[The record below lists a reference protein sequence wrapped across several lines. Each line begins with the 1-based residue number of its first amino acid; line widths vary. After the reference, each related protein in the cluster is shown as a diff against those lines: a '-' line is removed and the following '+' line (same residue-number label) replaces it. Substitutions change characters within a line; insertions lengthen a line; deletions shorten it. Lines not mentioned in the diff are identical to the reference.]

1 MQETRNP
8 TKELA
13 QMSNQNE
20 AISQQQQTSS
30 SPFTSSSPSSDL
42 KLSELYA
49 QTDFYIGVGLA
60 ISSCFFIGSSF
71 IIKKKALIRLGRHG
85 EVRAA
90 AGGFGY
96 LREWIWWAGLL
107 TMGLGEAANFA
118 AYAFAPASL
127 VTPLGALSVI
137 ISAVMASKFLN
148 EKLNLLGKLGCFLC
162 ILGSTII
169 VIHSPKEKEVEDLS
183 ILFQKLQDPGFVLY
197 VICILGSSI
206 FVACFIAPRHG
217 HSNVIVYIFLC
228 SGIGSLTVMSCKALG
243 LAIRDTLSG
252 RVNEFATWMPWFLIV
267 VTVTFI
273 AIQMNYL
280 NKALDIFN
288 TGIVTPIYY
297 VMFTT
302 FVITASAILFREF
315 SNMKFEDILGDICG
329 FLVVISA
336 VFMLNAFKDLDIS
349 LNDVR
354 GIMRPKI
361 QRISQFDDEVLVS
374 APEISK
380 TRKYSYGSGDVFR
393 KA

>member
-1 MQETRNP
+1 MT
-8 TKELA
+8 
-13 QMSNQNE
+13 SE
-20 AISQQQQTSS
+20 APQVGQSASGIAAESSSTSS
-30 SPFTSSSPSSDL
+30 SIESSTPS
-42 KLSELYA
+42 LSELYA

-71 IIKKKALIRLGRHG
+71 IIKKKALIRLNRYG

-96 LREWIWWAGLL
+96 LKEWIWWAGLL

-137 ISAVMASKFLN
+137 ISAVMASRFLN

-162 ILGSTII
+162 IIGSTII
-169 VIHSPKEKEVEDLS
+169 VLHSPKEKEIEDLE
-183 ILFQKLQDPGFVLY
+183 ILFEKLQDPVFILY
-197 VICILGSSI
+197 VIIIIGSSI

-217 HSNVIVYIFLC
+217 HNNVVVYIFLC

-243 LAIRDTLSG
+243 LAIRDTIAG
-252 RVNEFATWMPWFLIV
+252 KNDFATWMPWFLII
-267 VTVTFI
+267 VTITFI

-288 TGIVTPIYY
+288 TGIVTPVYY

-302 FVITASAILFREF
+302 LVITASAILFKEF
-315 SNMKFEDILGDICG
+315 THMRFENILGDICG

-354 GIMRPKI
+354 GIMRPKM
-361 QRISQFDDEVLVS
+361 QRLSQYDEEVLVTDDTK
-374 APEISK
+374 E
-380 TRKYSYGSGDVFR
+380 RRFSYGSGDIYR

>member
-1 MQETRNP
+1 
-8 TKELA
+8 
-13 QMSNQNE
+13 MSSE
-20 AISQQQQTSS
+20 ASLLPPAVATSPISAASASNTLTESIS
-30 SPFTSSSPSSDL
+30 N
-42 KLSELYA
+42 
-49 QTDFYIGVGLA
+49 TDFYIGVGLA

-71 IIKKKALIRLGRHG
+71 IIKKKALLRLSRHG

-137 ISAVMASKFLN
+137 ISAVMASRFLN

-162 ILGSTII
+162 ILGSTIV
-169 VIHSPKEKEVEDLS
+169 VIHSPKEKEIEDLQVLFEMLEDPVF
-183 ILFQKLQDPGFVLY
+183 ILY
-197 VICILGSSI
+197 IICIFGSCAFI
-206 FVACFIAPRHG
+206 ACFVAPQYG
-217 HSNVIVYIFLC
+217 HRNVCVYLFVC

-243 LAIRDTLSG
+243 LAIRSTIANGSN
-252 RVNEFATWMPWFLIV
+252 VFSTWMPWFLIV

-288 TGIVTPIYY
+288 TSIVTPVYY

-302 FVITASAILFREF
+302 LVITASAILLKEF
-315 SNMKFEDILGDICG
+315 SKMRFENILGDVCG
-329 FLVVISA
+329 FLVIIIA
-336 VFMLNAFKDLDIS
+336 VFMLNAFKDIDIT
-349 LNDVR
+349 LTDVR
-354 GIMRPKI
+354 GLMRPKM
-361 QRISQFDDEVLVS
+361 QRLSQYDEEVLVS
-374 APEISK
+374 THLKE
-380 TRKYSYGSGDVFR
+380 RRNSYGSSDVFR

>member
-1 MQETRNP
+1 
-8 TKELA
+8 
-13 QMSNQNE
+13 
-20 AISQQQQTSS
+20 
-30 SPFTSSSPSSDL
+30 
-42 KLSELYA
+42 
-49 QTDFYIGVGLA
+49 
-60 ISSCFFIGSSF
+60 
-71 IIKKKALIRLGRHG
+71 
-85 EVRAA
+85 
-90 AGGFGY
+90 
-96 LREWIWWAGLL
+96 
-107 TMGLGEAANFA
+107 MGLGEAANFA

-137 ISAVMASKFLN
+137 ISAVMASRFLA

-162 ILGSTII
+162 IIGSTII
-169 VIHSPKEKEVEDLS
+169 VLHSPKEKEIEDLQ
-183 ILFQKLQDPGFVLY
+183 ILFEKLQDPGFILY
-197 VICILGSSI
+197 VIIIIGSTI
-206 FVACFIAPRHG
+206 FVACFVAPRHG
-217 HSNVIVYIFLC
+217 HTNVVVYIFLC

-243 LAIRDTLSG
+243 LAIRDSISG
-252 RVNEFATWMPWFLIV
+252 KNDFATWMPWFLIL

-302 FVITASAILFREF
+302 LVITASAILFKEF
-315 SNMKFEDILGDICG
+315 THMRFDDILGDICG

-354 GIMRPKI
+354 GIMRPKV
-361 QRISQFDDEVLVS
+361 QKLSQYDEEVLV
-374 APEISK
+374 ADNSK
-380 TRKYSYGSGDVFR
+380 ERRFSYGSGDIYR